1 MLPNLHTARATQH
14 YNMLIYWQLVQI
26 GGGKIKNTVINR
38 ARRAYSTHH
47 TPAMFVHRAA

>member
-14 YNMLIYWQLVQI
+14 YNMLSYWQLSQM
-26 GGGKIKNTVINR
+26 GGGKNAAGNR

>member
-14 YNMLIYWQLVQI
+14 HNMLSYWQLAQM
-26 GGGKIKNTVINR
+26 GGGKIKNAVSNR